1 MSRKH
6 IVLILGLVLGLPAL
20 ACAGFVGS
28 IFASFPPMQGDR
40 VEGGSFVGL
49 ETGGSYAWVIPSE
62 TGVIL
67 VDAGMDPTAEALQA
81 EIGDRPVH
89 AVLVTHGHF
98 DHVAGLQGL
107 DERVVYAGPGES
119 PIIRGEETAAGMMQQ
134 VFASMMAYPEDRPE
148 VTELEH
154 DELLTVDGTEIRT
167 VHLPGHT
174 RGSMAWIVGDTVFTG
189 DAALGRG
196 DHLAPVHWSFSS
208 DPEQAD
214 ESLSRLEGLRA
225 QGVTRLADG
234 HAGLH
239 ELP

>member
-1 MSRKH
+1 MSRKRL
-6 IVLILGLVLGLPAL
+6 VLITGLVLGLPAL
-20 ACAGFVGS
+20 ACMGLVGS
-28 IFASFPPMQGDR
+28 IFTSFPPMQGAR
-40 VEGGSFVGL
+40 VDGGAYVGV
-49 ETGGSYAWVIPSE
+49 ETGGSYAWVLPTD

-67 VDAGMDPTAEALQA
+67 VDAGMDPTAEALLV
-81 EIGDRPVH
+81 EIGSRPVH

-98 DHVAGLQGL
+98 DHVAGLQGI
-107 DERVVYAGPGES
+107 DQRVVYAGPGES
-119 PIIRGEETAAGMMQQ
+119 PIIRGEETAPGLMQR

-167 VHLPGHT
+167 LHLPGHT

-189 DAALGRG
+189 DAALGHG

-208 DPEQAD
+208 DPEQA
-214 ESLSRLEGLRA
+214 EASLARLEGLRE
-225 QGVTRLADG
+225 QGVSRLADG
-234 HAGLH
+234 HAGVH